1 MTIRELFI
9 SLGFEVDAQSEKK
22 AEAAIQGLK
31 NTAAAALNA
40 VNTEPLREGMEKAS
54 QAYDLYLSGQSV
66 VGIIKE
72 LSKCKILSPKGKEN

>member
-40 VNTEPLREGMEKAS
+40 VNTEPLREGMERLPRLMNPSRKPFR
-54 QAYDLYLSGQSV
+54 
-66 VGIIKE
+66 K
-72 LSKCKILSPKGKEN
+72 P